1 MKALEWVSFFG
12 EQRKLHGKVIFS
24 VAELANAART
34 SLHAVNTELGRLLR
48 RGLIARYAHG
58 RYGPVEGV
66 TPEDLLPALDP
77 GAYTTGLYALF
88 RHHLVTQI
96 STEVTCFTNR
106 RHNRRPDRPNPA
118 GKLKFICVPG
128 SLYSKPLEGTLAT
141 AEQAL
146 CDFAWLS
153 LRDGLEPQSL
163 ATFRNLH
170 ALSRRRLEHV
180 LRRYPENA
188 RDNVRRILRFGHRCR
203 AAGISVAQ
211 SPLSRPGNSPDSLR
225 SCGGLA

>member
-1 MKALEWVSFFG
+1 MKTLDWLSFFAD
-12 EQRKLHGKVIFS
+12 QRELHGKVIFS

-66 TPEDLLPALDP
+66 APEDLLPVLDP
-77 GAYTTGLYALF
+77 GAYITGFYALF
-88 RHHLVTQI
+88 RHHLVTQAP
-96 STEVTCFTNR
+96 TEVTCFTNR
-106 RHNRRPDRPNPA
+106 RHNRRPDRISPA
-118 GKLKFICVPG
+118 GKLRFVCVPG
-128 SLYSKPLEGTLAT
+128 SVYSKPPEGTLAP

-153 LRDGLEPQSL
+153 LRDRLDPQSL

-170 ALSRRRLEHV
+170 ILRRRRLDQV
-180 LRRYPENA
+180 LRRYPENVQGSA
-188 RDNVRRILRFGHRCR
+188 CRIMRAGHRR
-203 AAGISVAQ
+203 SVN
-211 SPLSRPGNSPDSLR
+211 RR
-225 SCGGLA
+225 